1 MPVNV
6 IAGCIAATRAPT
18 ARAGSRTASPC
29 RPEVCTTCWPSWS
42 APLSA
47 SILTTLASMSSGTAS
62 SSRSQSRATAV
73 GLRRGTPGSSSAI
86 RRCEASDSPAAADHL
101 VAGGAERGAQDG
113 ADAARADDTHAHAM
127 RDI

>member
-6 IAGCIAATRAPT
+6 IAGCMAATRAPT

-47 SILTTLASMSSGTAS
+47 SILTTL
-62 SSRSQSRATAV
+62 REHVV
-73 GLRRGTPGSSSAI
+73 GHGEQQQVAGPRDRGRLAPRRHPASSSAI
-86 RRCEASDSPAAADHL
+86 RRLRGVGLTRGGHDL
-101 VAGGAERGAQDG
+101 VAGGAERSAQDG
-113 ADAARADDTHAHAM
+113 ADAACADDTHAHAESS
-127 RDI
+127 